1 MEQDLKEQIASLK
14 LQIGLLKNEV
24 AKWKRAHYHANK
36 DRARI
41 ERQEIE
47 RIDESKAVNLFK
59 RILVKQDGGIWH
71 LNTSEVELW
80 EKDGGITTGDILYRV
95 VTDTLY

>member
-24 AKWKRAHYHANK
+24 AKWKGAAKFANL
-36 DRARI
+36 DRARM

-47 RIDESKAVNLFK
+47 RIK
-59 RILVKQDGGIWH
+59 
-71 LNTSEVELW
+71 EVEHNQNSNTWKL
-80 EKDGGITTGDILYRV
+80 KK
-95 VTDTLY
+95 

>member
-24 AKWKRAHYHANK
+24 AKWKGRASAADK

-41 ERQEIE
+41 ERQEID
-47 RIDESKAVNLFK
+47 RIK
-59 RILVKQDGGIWH
+59 
-71 LNTSEVELW
+71 EVEP
-80 EKDGGITTGDILYRV
+80 EQ
-95 VTDTLY
+95 